1 MKKIGQLILF
11 FFLTI
16 ILLSNKS
23 WQKNMTKTNE
33 SIFVNDSGYVSI
45 KNGEKFLLE
54 LNKNDS
60 IDFGYKK
67 LDVNDTIGKYY
78 KKENS
83 QNYYLFLNDILNVKF
98 GPSQFI
104 LEVDAE
110 GNVIRS
116 ERFTNGFY
124 LCCWNNKYE
133 GFGKLKDYYFIK
145 NCGTGSGFCSSN
157 IYLFKEISPQEQL
170 NTITQK
176 VFSSMCD
183 GDIKHQ
189 LLSCSVTSKIEIKP
203 KSLVFHYKY
212 DKGRITKS
220 NKFKIKKSENFDI
233 EYFLKDKLWIALDS
247 TKLEKIP
254 N

>member
-1 MKKIGQLILF
+1 
-11 FFLTI
+11 
-16 ILLSNKS
+16 
-23 WQKNMTKTNE
+23 MTKTNE
-33 SIFVNDSGYVSI
+33 SIFVNDSGFVSI

-54 LNKNDS
+54 LNNNDS

-67 LDVNDTIGKYY
+67 LDLNDTIGKYY

-83 QNYYLFLNDILNVKF
+83 KNYYLFLNDILNVKF

-124 LCCWNNKYE
+124 LCCWNNKYD
-133 GFGKLKDYYFIK
+133 GFGKLKDYYFIRS
-145 NCGTGSGFCSSN
+145 CGTGSGFCSSN
-157 IYLFKEISPQEQL
+157 IYLFKEILPQEKL
-170 NTITQK
+170 NSITQE
-176 VFSSMCD
+176 VFSSTCV
-183 GDIKHQ
+183 GNVKHQ
-189 LLSCSVTSKIEIKP
+189 PLSCSVTSKIEVKP

-212 DKGRITKS
+212 EKGIITKS
-220 NKFKIKKSENFDI
+220 NKFKIKETENFDI
-233 EYFLKDKLWIALDS
+233 EYALKDKLWIALDS